1 MQLPAR
7 RSAPFDSGE
16 ACACRGCKRLRR
28 DFDRGGQRL
37 EGHEN
42 ANERVRLRRD
52 GQAGTFGVGL
62 MLKRNQI
69 IGVFLHQRQP
79 VDDKLVG
86 LRAVQA
92 EFPQRILQ
100 KFRCAA
106 SRHTRSRM

>member
-1 MQLPAR
+1 
-7 RSAPFDSGE
+7 
-16 ACACRGCKRLRR
+16 
-28 DFDRGGQRL
+28 
-37 EGHEN
+37 
-42 ANERVRLRRD
+42 
-52 GQAGTFGVGL
+52 

-100 KFRCAA
+100 KFRRAA
-106 SRHTRSRM
+106 SRHTEAGCEIIFRFRYAFPV